1 VLGYFR
7 ASLRGLVL
15 LFDDR
20 NIEPA
25 FMSESFGAQGCVGA
39 ERLCVTLSEQ
49 FGMMDILDARLREK
63 IVGTRFRSTL
73 KMRTMPENQRKG
85 WKCSQSS
92 D

>member
-1 VLGYFR
+1 VLGDFR

-15 LFDDR
+15 RFDDR
-20 NIEPA
+20 NIELA
-25 FMSESFGAQGCVGA
+25 FMAQPLVAQGCVGA

-49 FGMMDILDARLREK
+49 PGMMDILDARLREK
-63 IVGTRFRSTL
+63 IIGTRFRSTL